1 MRISVPGIARISVAL
16 SCVLFFS
23 LSARAETKTVR
34 IAKQFG
40 ISYLPLTVMEESK
53 LLEKHAKEL
62 GVDVSVEWLRFTG
75 GSGMNDAILSGNL
88 DFASGGIG
96 PLLIIWS
103 KTQKNYKVKGVA
115 ALNAMPLYLTTTN
128 AGIKSLKDFTDKDRI
143 ALPGIK
149 TSIQAVTLQMACEQ
163 VFGKGQGGKLD
174 SITVS
179 MGHPDAQAAMLG
191 GHSEIDA
198 HFGSAPFMYDE
209 LADPRVH
216 KVLDSFQVVGGPHTF
231 NTVWATS
238 RFRDENPKIFQAF
251 LDALQESMTIIN
263 DRPAAAA
270 ALWIK
275 NEGSKMTPEAT
286 AAMIKLPEN
295 QWTITPKKLSTYANF
310 MYETGTLTAKP
321 ESWKDVFFDNIH
333 SLPGN

>member
-1 MRISVPGIARISVAL
+1 
-16 SCVLFFS
+16 LFFS
-23 LSARAETKTVR
+23 LSTRAETKTVR
-34 IAKQFG
+34 VAKQFG

-62 GVDVSVEWLRFTG
+62 GVDVNVEWLRFTG

-115 ALNAMPLYLTTTN
+115 TLNAMPLYLTTTN
-128 AGIKSLKDFTDKDRI
+128 PNIKSLKDFTEKDKI

-163 VFGKGQGGKLD
+163 VFGKGQGSKLD

-216 KVLDSFQVVGGPHTF
+216 KVLDSFQVAGGPHTF
-231 NTVWATS
+231 NAVWTTA
-238 RFRDENPKIFQAF
+238 RFRDENPKVFQAF
-251 LDALQESMTIIN
+251 LDALQESMAIIN
-263 DRPAAAA
+263 DTPATAA

-295 QWTITPKKLSTYANF
+295 QWTITPKKVSTYANF

-333 SLPGN
+333 GLPGN